1 MENYKE
7 TYTNFLISFL
17 EQTAVKI
24 DELTKEREL
33 IKFHYQDDI
42 LIRPQLATA
51 YLDLGE
57 QLRAVNKIRDK
68 IFELLNS

>member
-1 MENYKE
+1 MQNYKE
-7 TYTNFLISFL
+7 TYTNLLISFL

-68 IFELLNS
+68 IFELLND

>member
-1 MENYKE
+1 MQNYKE
-7 TYTNFLISFL
+7 TYTNLLISFL

-42 LIRPQLATA
+42 LIRSQLATA
-51 YLDLGE
+51 YLELGE

-68 IFELLNS
+68 IFELLND